1 MALFSVPLGSIEKLN
16 MAKEFNVTGTCYPAM
31 HYMADISAKLGHI
44 LEMVEKGRYFTINR
58 PRQYGKT
65 TMLATLNDALSSS
78 SAYSPIRMNF
88 QGIDSKWHETDAAFA
103 QMVVSQMKTILEYQD
118 KQLFEVVQE
127 KEADLDGM
135 DGLSRLITHLA
146 HRSRKK
152 LVLLIDE
159 VDASSNYWPFLRFLG
174 MLRSKYLDRFSPQ
187 HATFHSVVLAGVH
200 DVKSLKSRIRPG
212 EDNTGQYNSPWNI
225 AADFKVTMSFLPEE
239 IVPMLEDFAQE
250 QHVQL
255 NAPHLANRLY
265 YYTSG
270 YPFLVSKLCKIM
282 AEEILLAKTEKVL
295 TDADLEQAVQ
305 QLLREDNTNFESLIK
320 NLENNPELYNLAFQ
334 VIINGL
340 TVGYNPDNPVIQQG
354 LLYGV
359 FKRNGNLRIHNRV
372 YEQRLYNYMASKIET
387 GSMND
392 SPGTENLYTTP
403 DGQGLDLER
412 ALLRFQQYLREQHS
426 KRDEH
431 FLERHWRL
439 VFLAFLKSIING
451 KGHDFK
457 EAQISE
463 EKRLDVVVTY
473 NHQKYI
479 IELKRWYGEQAHQR
493 GLLQLVDYLQRQ
505 GMDEGYLLI
514 FDPRRQ
520 GDVPAHGWEEVEGK
534 RVFVVWV

>member
-1 MALFSVPLGSIEKLN
+1 MVLFSVPLGSIEKMN

-255 NAPHLANRLY
+255 NAPHLAGRLY

-282 AEEILLAKTEKVL
+282 AEDILPAKTEKVL
-295 TDADLEQAVQ
+295 TEADLEQAVQ

-340 TVGYNPDNPVIQQG
+340 NVGYNPDNPVIQQG

-359 FKRNGNLRIHNRV
+359 FKRNGNLRIHNWV

-439 VFLAFLKSIING
+439 VFLAFLKPIING

-473 NHQKYI
+473 NHHKYI
-479 IELKRWYGEQAHQR
+479 VELKRWYGEQAHQR
-493 GLLQLVDYLQRQ
+493 GLLQLADYLQRQ

-520 GDVPAHGWEEVEGK
+520 GDVPAHGWQEVEGK

>member
-1 MALFSVPLGSIEKLN
+1 MN

-31 HYMADISAKLGHI
+31 HYMANISTKLGHI
-44 LEMVEKGRYFTINR
+44 LDMVEKGRYFTINR

-103 QMVVSQMKTILEYQD
+103 QMVVSQMKTTLEYQD

-127 KEADLDGM
+127 KEAELDGM

-146 HRSRKK
+146 HRSKKK

-225 AADFKVTMSFLPEE
+225 AADFKVTMSLLPEE

-255 NAPHLANRLY
+255 DAPHLADRLD

-282 AEEILLAKTEKVL
+282 AEDILPAKTEKAL

-387 GSMND
+387 GAMND

-439 VFLAFLKSIING
+439 VFLAFLKPIING

-473 NHQKYI
+473 NHHKYI

-493 GLLQLVDYLQRQ
+493 GLLQLADYLQRQ

-520 GDVPAHGWEEVEGK
+520 GDVPAHGWQEVEGK

>member
-1 MALFSVPLGSIEKLN
+1 MN

-127 KEADLDGM
+127 KEAELDGM

-146 HRSRKK
+146 HRSKKK

-255 NAPHLANRLY
+255 NAPHLAERLY

-282 AEEILLAKTEKVL
+282 AEEILPAKTEKVL
-295 TDADLEQAVQ
+295 TEADLEQAVQ

-334 VIINGL
+334 VIINGANIPF
-340 TVGYNPDNPVIQQG
+340 NPDEPITAMG
-354 LLYGV
+354 RLYGI
-359 FKRNGNLRIHNRV
+359 FKSNGRLSIHNRI
-372 YEQRLYNYMASKIET
+372 YEQRLYSYMTAKYYREQLSQEQEV
-387 GSMND
+387 
-392 SPGTENLYTTP
+392 SPGLYTTP

-439 VFLAFLKSIING
+439 VFLAFLKPIING

-473 NHQKYI
+473 NHHKYI

-493 GLLQLVDYLQRQ
+493 GLLQLADYLQRQ
-505 GMDEGYLLI
+505 GMDDGYLLI

-520 GDVPAHGWEEVEGK
+520 GDVPAHGWQEVEGK

>member
-359 FKRNGNLRIHNRV
+359 FKRNGNLRIHNWV

>member
-1 MALFSVPLGSIEKLN
+1 MN

-255 NAPHLANRLY
+255 NAPHLAGRLY

-282 AEEILLAKTEKVL
+282 AEDILPAKTEKVL
-295 TDADLEQAVQ
+295 TEADLEQAVQ

-340 TVGYNPDNPVIQQG
+340 NVGYNPDNPVIQQG

-359 FKRNGNLRIHNRV
+359 FKRNGNLRIHNWV

-439 VFLAFLKSIING
+439 VFLAFLKPIING

-473 NHQKYI
+473 NHHKYI
-479 IELKRWYGEQAHQR
+479 VELKRWYGEQAHQR
-493 GLLQLVDYLQRQ
+493 GLLQLADYLQRQ

-520 GDVPAHGWEEVEGK
+520 GDVPAHGWQEVEGK